1 VGIIKRINCAQLKKI
16 YYQVG
21 GAKFRNAFFF
31 GLVPL
36 SDSKSL
42 PPLNYAKSFKCV
54 ASEKSF
60 ANISPP
66 T

>member
-1 VGIIKRINCAQLKKI
+1 MKYKRINCAQLKKI

-21 GAKFRNAFFF
+21 GAKFRNAFF
-31 GLVPL
+31 L
-36 SDSKSL
+36 DSKSL